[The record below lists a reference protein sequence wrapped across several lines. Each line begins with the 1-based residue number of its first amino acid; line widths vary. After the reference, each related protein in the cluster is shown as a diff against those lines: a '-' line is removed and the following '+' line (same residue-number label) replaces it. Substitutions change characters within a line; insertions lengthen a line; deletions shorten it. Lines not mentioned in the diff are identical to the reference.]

1 VIYCDETGFPVDGD
15 QHWVWT
21 FVTDE
26 DVSSLPPRSRNPY
39 TRKRHSPTQM
49 TRVIH
54 TGDTHLG
61 YRQYHSP
68 ERRRDFLEAF
78 RQVAR
83 DAVEADVDA
92 VVHAGDLFHDRRPE
106 LPDLLGT
113 LSVLRELDEAGIPF
127 LAIVGNHETKRDAQ
141 WLDLFA
147 SLDLATR
154 LGDEPVVVGDVA
166 LYGLDYVPASRRDDL
181 DYEFEPSDAEF
192 AALVA
197 HGLFEPFDLGDWDA
211 EAVLDAAT
219 VDFDAML
226 LGDNHD
232 PGIKR
237 AEDGTWLTYCGSTE
251 RASADEREE
260 RGYNLVTF
268 EDGEVTAA
276 RRGLP
281 TREFVFVDVELDE
294 GEGHARVRERVGQY
308 DVEDAVAIV
317 TIEGAGEP
325 VAPADVEGLL
335 REAGA
340 LVARVNDRRE
350 IDAGADEVEVSF
362 ADPDDA
368 VRERVREMG
377 LSPAAETIDEVV
389 RASKVADTNVAET
402 VERRVIDLLEAGEDS
417 AFDPAP
423 DASVESETAAERLDD
438 RSGTE
443 ADGAEGTGT
452 DANETVT
459 TEPTGGEATAAAESD
474 GTDERSAASADG
486 DSADDPAD
494 GDSTG
499 ESSDGDSTGESAE
512 SDGSTE
518 EPPTPTNADGQ
529 TSWSDYE

>member
-1 VIYCDETGFPVDGD
+1 
-15 QHWVWT
+15 
-21 FVTDE
+21 
-26 DVSSLPPRSRNPY
+26 
-39 TRKRHSPTQM
+39 M
-49 TRVIH
+49 TRLIH

-68 ERRRDFLEAF
+68 ERRRDFLDAF
-78 RQVAR
+78 RRVAR

-147 SLDLATR
+147 SLDLGTR
-154 LGDEPVVVGDVA
+154 LGAEPVVVGDVA

-181 DYEFEPSDAEF
+181 EYEFDPHDAEF

-197 HGLFEPFDLGDWDA
+197 HGLFEPFDLGEWDA

-226 LGDNHD
+226 LGDNHK

-237 AEDGTWLTYCGSTE
+237 AEDGTWLTYCGSAE

-268 EDGEVTAA
+268 GDGEVTVS

-294 GEGHARVRERVGQY
+294 GEGHARVRERAGQY

-317 TIEGAGEP
+317 TIEGEGEP

-350 IDAGADEVEVSF
+350 IETEADETEASF
-362 ADPDDA
+362 ADPDEA

-377 LSPAAETIDEVV
+377 LSPAAGTLDEVV
-389 RASKVADTNVAET
+389 RASKVADANVAET
-402 VERRVIDLLEAGEDS
+402 VERRVADLLEDGDET
-417 AFDPAP
+417 AFAPAP
-423 DASVESETAAERLDD
+423 GPSDEVDDRTRTAAERL
-438 RSGTE
+438 
-443 ADGAEGTGT
+443 ADPAGT
-452 DANETVT
+452 DGSKTV
-459 TEPTGGEATAAAESD
+459 EEGGDPES
-474 GTDERSAASADG
+474 E
-486 DSADDPAD
+486 
-494 GDSTG
+494 
-499 ESSDGDSTGESAE
+499 ESAE
-512 SDGSTE
+512 ESGPDIGESETDADE
-518 EPPTPTNADGQ
+518 SDGQ
-529 TSWSDYE
+529 TSWGDYR

>member
-1 VIYCDETGFPVDGD
+1 
-15 QHWVWT
+15 
-21 FVTDE
+21 
-26 DVSSLPPRSRNPY
+26 
-39 TRKRHSPTQM
+39 M

-113 LSVLRELDEAGIPF
+113 LSVLGELDEAGIPF
-127 LAIVGNHETKRDAQ
+127 VAIVGNHETKRDAQ

-147 SLDLATR
+147 SLGLATR
-154 LGDEPVVVGDVA
+154 LGSEPVVVDDVA
-166 LYGLDYVPASRRDDL
+166 LYGLDYVPPSRREGL
-181 DYEFEPSDAEF
+181 EYEFEDHDAEF

-197 HGLFEPFDLGDWDA
+197 HGLFEPFDLGEWDA

-226 LGDNHD
+226 LGDNHK

-237 AEDGTWLTYCGSTE
+237 AGDGTWLTYSGSTE

-268 EDGEVTAA
+268 EDGEVTVA

-317 TIEGAGEP
+317 TIEGEGEP

-350 IDAGADEVEVSF
+350 IETGPDEVEVSF
-362 ADPDDA
+362 ADPDEA

-377 LSPAAETIDEVV
+377 LSAAAERLDEVV
-389 RASKVADTNVAET
+389 RASKVADANVAET
-402 VERRVIDLLEAGEDS
+402 VERRVTELLDAGDEATFAPATDSDSDGRTRTAAERMEDG
-417 AFDPAP
+417 AGGD
-423 DASVESETAAERLDD
+423 DSETAANEVE
-438 RSGTE
+438 SE
-443 ADGAEGTGT
+443 P
-452 DANETVT
+452 ANEVGPKPADEVEGS
-459 TEPTGGEATAAAESD
+459 EPEAGKSEPEAEVEESESDPEQSDPEESESEESDTGGADES
-474 GTDERSAASADG
+474 TE
-486 DSADDPAD
+486 
-494 GDSTG
+494 G
-499 ESSDGDSTGESAE
+499 EP
-512 SDGSTE
+512 TE

>member
-1 VIYCDETGFPVDGD
+1 
-15 QHWVWT
+15 
-21 FVTDE
+21 
-26 DVSSLPPRSRNPY
+26 
-39 TRKRHSPTQM
+39 M

-68 ERRRDFLEAF
+68 ERRCDFLEAF
-78 RQVAR
+78 RRVVR
-83 DAVEADVDA
+83 DAIEADADA

-127 LAIVGNHETKRDAQ
+127 LAVVGNHETKRDAQ

-154 LGDEPVVVGDVA
+154 LGSEPFVVGDVA
-166 LYGLDYVPASRRDDL
+166 LYGLDYVPPSRRGDL
-181 DYEFEPSDAEF
+181 DYEFDPHDSEF

-197 HGLFEPFDLGDWDA
+197 HGLFQPFDLGEWDA
-211 EAVLDAAT
+211 EEVLDESS
-219 VDFDAML
+219 VGFDAML
-226 LGDNHD
+226 LGDNHR

-237 AEDGTWLTYCGSTE
+237 AEDGAWLTYCGSTE

-268 EDGEVTAA
+268 EDGEVTVS

-294 GEGHARVRERVGQY
+294 GEGYARIRERVGQY

-317 TIEGAGEP
+317 TIEGEGEP
-325 VAPADVEGLL
+325 VAPADVEELL

-350 IDAGADEVEVSF
+350 IEAEEDEIEVSF
-362 ADPDDA
+362 ADPDEA

-377 LSPAAETIDEVV
+377 LSPAAETVDEVV
-389 RASKVADTNVAET
+389 RASKVADANVAET
-402 VERRVIDLLEAGEDS
+402 VERRVTDLLESGDGA
-417 AFDPAP
+417 AFAPAP
-423 DASVESETAAERLDD
+423 DPSVESRSWTAADRMAERAATGDPDEGDGSGGGETANGDPTADEGPEPGEPTAAEAESEETETGADADGEADEADAATDEGEPNGDD
-438 RSGTE
+438 RVE
-443 ADGAEGTGT
+443 EG
-452 DANETVT
+452 
-459 TEPTGGEATAAAESD
+459 
-474 GTDERSAASADG
+474 
-486 DSADDPAD
+486 
-494 GDSTG
+494 
-499 ESSDGDSTGESAE
+499 
-512 SDGSTE
+512 
-518 EPPTPTNADGQ
+518 EPPTPSADGQ

>member
-1 VIYCDETGFPVDGD
+1 
-15 QHWVWT
+15 
-21 FVTDE
+21 
-26 DVSSLPPRSRNPY
+26 
-39 TRKRHSPTQM
+39 M

-78 RQVAR
+78 RRVAR
-83 DAVEADVDA
+83 DAVEAEVDA

-154 LGDEPVVVGDVA
+154 LGTEPVAVGDVP
-166 LYGLDYVPASRRDDL
+166 LYGLDYVPASRRGDL
-181 DYEFEPSDAEF
+181 DYEFEPHDSEF

-197 HGLFEPFDLGDWDA
+197 HGLFEPFDYGEWDA
-211 EAVLDAAT
+211 EAVLDAST

-226 LGDNHD
+226 LGDNHA

-268 EDGEVTAA
+268 EDGEVTIS

-294 GEGHARVRERVGQY
+294 DEGGARVSERVGQY
-308 DVEDAVAIV
+308 DVEDAVAVV
-317 TIEGAGEP
+317 TIEGEGGP
-325 VAPADVEGLL
+325 VAPADVESRL
-335 REAGA
+335 REDGA

-350 IDAGADEVEVSF
+350 IEASAGEAEVSF
-362 ADPDDA
+362 ADPDEA

-377 LSPAAETIDEVV
+377 LSTAAETIDEVV
-389 RASKVADTNVAET
+389 RASKVADANLAET
-402 VERRVIDLLEAGEDS
+402 VERRVTDLLESGDDAAFAS
-417 AFDPAP
+417 APGTGA
-423 DASVESETAAERLDD
+423 DAHAQTRTAAELMDNGTGDD
-438 RSGTE
+438 GAGNDGAPDGPREAEGAEEPEEAAEQEESEKAEENKKPDETSGT
-443 ADGAEGTGT
+443 G
-452 DANETVT
+452 
-459 TEPTGGEATAAAESD
+459 
-474 GTDERSAASADG
+474 
-486 DSADDPAD
+486 
-494 GDSTG
+494 
-499 ESSDGDSTGESAE
+499 
-512 SDGSTE
+512 E
-518 EPPTPTNADGQ
+518 EPPTPNADGQ

>member
-1 VIYCDETGFPVDGD
+1 
-15 QHWVWT
+15 
-21 FVTDE
+21 
-26 DVSSLPPRSRNPY
+26 
-39 TRKRHSPTQM
+39 M

-127 LAIVGNHETKRDAQ
+127 IAIVGNHETKRDAQ

-154 LGDEPVVVGDVA
+154 LGPGPVVVGDVG

-181 DYEFEPSDAEF
+181 NYEFEPHDAEF

-197 HGLFEPFDLGDWDA
+197 HGLFQPFDLGDWDA
-211 EAVLDAAT
+211 EAVLDAST

-268 EDGEVTAA
+268 EGGEVTVA

-294 GEGHARVRERVGQY
+294 GEGHARVRERVDQY

-317 TIEGAGEP
+317 TIEGEGEP
-325 VAPADVEGLL
+325 VAPADVEELL

-350 IDAGADEVEVSF
+350 IDTGADEVEVSF
-362 ADPDDA
+362 ADPDEA

-377 LSPAAETIDEVV
+377 LSPAAETIDEMV
-389 RASKVADTNVAET
+389 RASKVADANVTES
-402 VERRVIDLLEAGEDS
+402 VERRVTDLLEAGEES

-423 DASVESETAAERLDD
+423 DTSVESDTAAERMDG
-438 RSGTE
+438 RSG
-443 ADGAEGTGT
+443 DGA
-452 DANETVT
+452 D
-459 TEPTGGEATAAAESD
+459 
-474 GTDERSAASADG
+474 
-486 DSADDPAD
+486 
-494 GDSTG
+494 
-499 ESSDGDSTGESAE
+499 ESSDGDSTG
-512 SDGSTE
+512 

>member
-1 VIYCDETGFPVDGD
+1 
-15 QHWVWT
+15 
-21 FVTDE
+21 
-26 DVSSLPPRSRNPY
+26 
-39 TRKRHSPTQM
+39 M

-68 ERRRDFLEAF
+68 ERRRDFLAAF

-113 LSVLRELDEAGIPF
+113 LSVLRELDEAGVPF

-154 LGDEPVVVGDVA
+154 LGSEPVTVGDVA
-166 LYGLDYVPASRRDDL
+166 LYGLDYVPASRREDL
-181 DYEFEPSDAEF
+181 EYAFEDQDSEF

-197 HGLFEPFDLGDWDA
+197 HGLFEPFDLGEWDA
-211 EAVLDAAT
+211 EAVLGRAT

-226 LGDNHD
+226 LGDNHK
-232 PGIKR
+232 PGIRR

-268 EDGEVTAA
+268 EDGEVTVS

-281 TREFVFVDVELDE
+281 TREFVFVDVELEE

-308 DVEDAVAIV
+308 EVEDAVAIV
-317 TIEGAGEP
+317 TIEGEGEP
-325 VAPADVEGLL
+325 VAPADVEELL

-350 IDAGADEVEVSF
+350 IEAEAEAVEVSF
-362 ADPDDA
+362 ADPDEA

-377 LSPAAETIDEVV
+377 LSPAAGTIDEVV
-389 RASKVADTNVAET
+389 RASKVADANVAET
-402 VERRVIDLLEAGEDS
+402 VERRVTDLLESGEDA
-417 AFDPAP
+417 AFAPAP
-423 DASVESETAAERLDD
+423 EDGAGDRTRTAAERMADADAGDD
-438 RSGTE
+438 DGTATDAG
-443 ADGAEGTGT
+443 ADGTG
-452 DANETVT
+452 DA
-459 TEPTGGEATAAAESD
+459 PAGATAAEDGEGVD
-474 GTDERSAASADG
+474 GTDGETGNRGGTEPDAEEAD
-486 DSADDPAD
+486 
-494 GDSTG
+494 T
-499 ESSDGDSTGESAE
+499 AE
-512 SDGSTE
+512 SEGEESTAPVAE
-518 EPPTPTNADGQ
+518 DGQ
-529 TSWSDYE
+529 TSWGDYQ

>member
-1 VIYCDETGFPVDGD
+1 
-15 QHWVWT
+15 
-21 FVTDE
+21 
-26 DVSSLPPRSRNPY
+26 
-39 TRKRHSPTQM
+39 M

-154 LGDEPVVVGDVA
+154 LGAEPVVVGDVA
-166 LYGLDYVPASRRDDL
+166 LYGLDYVPPSRREDL
-181 DYEFEPSDAEF
+181 DYAFDPHDAEF

-197 HGLFEPFDLGDWDA
+197 HGLFEPFDLGEWDA

-226 LGDNHD
+226 LGDNHK

-237 AEDGTWLTYCGSTE
+237 AEDGTWLTYSGSTE
-251 RASADEREE
+251 RASADERED

-268 EDGEVTAA
+268 EDGEVTIS

-281 TREFVFVDVELDE
+281 TRDFVFVDVELDE
-294 GEGHARVRERVGQY
+294 GEGPARVR
-308 DVEDAVAIV
+308 A
-317 TIEGAGEP
+317 
-325 VAPADVEGLL
+325 
-335 REAGA
+335 
-340 LVARVNDRRE
+340 
-350 IDAGADEVEVSF
+350 
-362 ADPDDA
+362 
-368 VRERVREMG
+368 RVREMG
-377 LSPAAETIDEVV
+377 LSPAAETLDEVV
-389 RASKVADTNVAET
+389 RASKVADANVAET
-402 VERRVIDLLEAGEDS
+402 VERRVTDLLEAGDET
-417 AFDPAP
+417 AFAPAP
-423 DASVESETAAERLDD
+423 KPDAGVDARTGTAAERMAEQSDD
-438 RSGTE
+438 GDRYDE
-443 ADGAEGTGT
+443 ADVEAGG
-452 DANETVT
+452 
-459 TEPTGGEATAAAESD
+459 EPTVE
-474 GTDERSAASADG
+474 G
-486 DSADDPAD
+486 DD
-494 GDSTG
+494 
-499 ESSDGDSTGESAE
+499 ESAE
-512 SDGSTE
+512 AGAHRETESGPERDGESGSDPEPEEGSSS
-518 EPPTPTNADGQ
+518 EPERPPEPNGDGQ
-529 TSWSDYE
+529 TSWSDYQ

>member
-1 VIYCDETGFPVDGD
+1 
-15 QHWVWT
+15 
-21 FVTDE
+21 
-26 DVSSLPPRSRNPY
+26 
-39 TRKRHSPTQM
+39 M

-154 LGDEPVVVGDVA
+154 LGSEPVVVGDVA
-166 LYGLDYVPASRRDDL
+166 LYGLDYVPPSRREDL
-181 DYEFEPSDAEF
+181 DYDFERSDAEF

-197 HGLFEPFDLGDWDA
+197 HGLFEPFDLGEWDA

-226 LGDNHD
+226 LGDNHK

-237 AEDGTWLTYCGSTE
+237 AEDGTWLTYSGSTE
-251 RASADEREE
+251 RASADERED
-260 RGYNLVTF
+260 RGYNLVAF
-268 EDGEVTAA
+268 EDGEVTIS

-294 GEGHARVRERVGQY
+294 GEGPARVRERVGQY

-317 TIEGAGEP
+317 TIEGEGEP
-325 VAPADVEGLL
+325 VAPAEVEGGL

-350 IDAGADEVEVSF
+350 IEAESDEIDVSF
-362 ADPDDA
+362 ADPDEA

-377 LSPAAETIDEVV
+377 LSPAAETLDEVV
-389 RASKVADTNVAET
+389 RASKVADANVAET
-402 VERRVIDLLEAGEDS
+402 VERRVTDLLEAGDET
-417 AFDPAP
+417 AFAPAP
-423 DASVESETAAERLDD
+423 DPSADADGRTRTAAERLADPA
-438 RSGTE
+438 G
-443 ADGAEGTGT
+443 ADGSE
-452 DANETVT
+452 
-459 TEPTGGEATAAAESD
+459 AAEA
-474 GTDERSAASADG
+474 GAE
-486 DSADDPAD
+486 P
-494 GDSTG
+494 
-499 ESSDGDSTGESAE
+499 EPEESAGGGGIDAE
-512 SDGSTE
+512 EPEPDAEEPDGSTEDEPTE
-518 EPPTPTNADGQ
+518 EPPTPANADGQ

>member
-1 VIYCDETGFPVDGD
+1 
-15 QHWVWT
+15 
-21 FVTDE
+21 
-26 DVSSLPPRSRNPY
+26 
-39 TRKRHSPTQM
+39 M

-78 RQVAR
+78 RRVAR

-154 LGDEPVVVGDVA
+154 LGAEPVVVGDVA
-166 LYGLDYVPASRRDDL
+166 LYGLDFVPPSRREDL
-181 DYEFEPSDAEF
+181 DYAFDPHDAEF

-197 HGLFEPFDLGDWDA
+197 HGLFEPFDLGEWDA

-226 LGDNHD
+226 LGDNHK

-237 AEDGTWLTYCGSTE
+237 AEDGTWLTYSGSTE
-251 RASADEREE
+251 RASADERED
-260 RGYNLVTF
+260 RGYNLVAS
-268 EDGEVTAA
+268 EDGEVTIS
-276 RRGLP
+276 RRGLA

-294 GEGHARVRERVGQY
+294 GEGPARVRERVGQY

-317 TIEGAGEP
+317 TIEGEGEP
-325 VAPADVEGLL
+325 VAPAAVESEL

-350 IDAGADEVEVSF
+350 IETDEGDEIDVSF
-362 ADPDDA
+362 ADPDEA
-368 VRERVREMG
+368 VRERIREMG

-389 RASKVADTNVAET
+389 RASKVADANVAET
-402 VERRVIDLLEAGEDS
+402 VERRVNDLLDADDETAL
-417 AFDPAP
+417 APAP
-423 DASVESETAAERLDD
+423 DPSAD
-438 RSGTE
+438 
-443 ADGAEGTGT
+443 ADGRTR
-452 DANETVT
+452 
-459 TEPTGGEATAAAESD
+459 TAAARMGEGEPD
-474 GTDERSAASADG
+474 GSEDGEEEEGAEEVDRGTGDTAGGAAEATSGAPEETAEGSETD
-486 DSADDPAD
+486 
-494 GDSTG
+494 TG
-499 ESSDGDSTGESAE
+499 EPETD
-512 SDGSTE
+512 TE
-518 EPPTPTNADGQ
+518 EADESVEEEPTEDPPTPANADGQ